1 MLALVPSTRF
11 RKDVKRA
18 EKRGKD
24 MAKLRAVLTL
34 LAQEQSLPAEY
45 KDHALR
51 GDWIGFRDLH
61 IEPDWLLLYRVEN
74 DEVQLARTGTHSD
87 LFRD

>member
-1 MLALVPSTRF
+1 
-11 RKDVKRA
+11 
-18 EKRGKD
+18 

-34 LAQEQSLPAEY
+34 LANEEELPPEY
-45 KDHALR
+45 RDHGLR

-61 IEPDWLLLYRVEN
+61 IEPDWLLLYRISG

-87 LFRD
+87 LFRE

>member
-1 MLALVPSTRF
+1 MRALVPSTRF
-11 RKDVKRA
+11 RKDVKRS

-34 LAQEQSLPAEY
+34 LAQEQPLPTEY
-45 KDHALR
+45 RDHALR

-61 IEPDWLLLYRVEN
+61 IEPDWLLLYRIEG
-74 DEVQLARTGTHSD
+74 DEVQLARTGTHAD
-87 LFRD
+87 LFRE

>member
-34 LAQEQSLPAEY
+34 LAQEQPLPAEY

>member
-1 MLALVPSTRF
+1 MLVLVPSSRF

-24 MAKLRAVLTL
+24 MAKLRVVLNL
-34 LAQEQSLPAEY
+34 LVNGQPLPAEY
-45 KDHALR
+45 RDHPLR

-61 IEPDWLLLYRVEN
+61 IEPDWLLLYRIKS

-87 LFRD
+87 LFRE